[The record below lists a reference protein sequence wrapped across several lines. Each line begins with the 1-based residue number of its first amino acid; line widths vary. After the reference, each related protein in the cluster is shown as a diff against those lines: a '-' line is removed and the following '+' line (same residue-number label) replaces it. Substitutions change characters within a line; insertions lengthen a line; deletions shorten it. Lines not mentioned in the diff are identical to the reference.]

1 MGLMAGTTDITDL
14 LMSIGVDIRRSGQ
27 EISGRCPVHLARTG
41 KEDNSPSW
49 SMNAETG
56 LWICYACGA
65 RGTLPQ
71 LIMELTGKED
81 FAVTEM
87 IMNNNVERLLVP
99 KEERRPD
106 VDHQM
111 YLHYQEVPKS
121 RLDSRGITADAARVH
136 GLRWNEGNKSW
147 IIPMV
152 SPDGDLMGWQEKGS
166 GFTYNH
172 PTGVR
177 KGDTL
182 FGIER
187 FNSQTAILVESPLD
201 VVRFASSFT
210 GIQCLATFGA
220 QVTKKQLQTAYG
232 VADKIIIAM
241 DNDEAGIASAKKIFK
256 DMPLLKGG
264 MFWLKYSHTKAKDI
278 GDMTDTEIEEA
289 VVNASVIP
297 WWI

>member
-1 MGLMAGTTDITDL
+1 
-14 LMSIGVDIRRSGQ
+14 
-27 EISGRCPVHLARTG
+27 
-41 KEDNSPSW
+41 
-49 SMNAETG
+49 
-56 LWICYACGA
+56 
-65 RGTLPQ
+65 
-71 LIMELTGKED
+71 
-81 FAVTEM
+81 
-87 IMNNNVERLLVP
+87 
-99 KEERRPD
+99 
-106 VDHQM
+106 
-111 YLHYQEVPKS
+111 
-121 RLDSRGITADAARVH
+121 
-136 GLRWNEGNKSW
+136 
-147 IIPMV
+147 MV
-152 SPDGDLMGWQEKGS
+152 SPDGELMGWQEKGS